1 MVICKEVTRMYRSG
15 DKDICALDHVSLSVK
30 QGEYLA
36 VIGKSGSGKSTL
48 LNMIGLT
55 DIPSSGDVELF
66 GRNTKELSEKEKAM
80 LRNKHIGYI
89 YQNFYLEPVYSVF
102 MNVEVPLLVAGVQKS
117 KREERVLEVLKQVGL
132 EERMKHKASQL
143 SGGEKQRVCLARAL
157 VNCPEIILADEPCGN
172 LDSENTAMVMDLL
185 DDLHRK
191 GITIIL
197 VTHSEEEAKRA
208 DRILQL
214 KDGRRMEK

>member
-1 MVICKEVTRMYRSG
+1 MVICKEVTRMYRPG
-15 DKDICALDHVSLSVK
+15 DKDICALDHVSLSIE

-66 GRNTKELSEKEKAM
+66 GRNTKELSEKEKARI
-80 LRNKHIGYI
+80 RNKHIGYI

-143 SGGEKQRVCLARAL
+143 SGGEKQRACLARAL

>member
-1 MVICKEVTRMYRSG
+1 M
-15 DKDICALDHVSLSVK
+15 
-30 QGEYLA
+30 
-36 VIGKSGSGKSTL
+36 
-48 LNMIGLT
+48 
-55 DIPSSGDVELF
+55 
-66 GRNTKELSEKEKAM
+66 EKAKI
-80 LRNKHIGYI
+80 RNKHIGYI

>member
-1 MVICKEVTRMYRSG
+1 
-15 DKDICALDHVSLSVK
+15 
-30 QGEYLA
+30 
-36 VIGKSGSGKSTL
+36 
-48 LNMIGLT
+48 
-55 DIPSSGDVELF
+55 
-66 GRNTKELSEKEKAM
+66 
-80 LRNKHIGYI
+80 
-89 YQNFYLEPVYSVF
+89 
-102 MNVEVPLLVAGVQKS
+102 
-117 KREERVLEVLKQVGL
+117 
-132 EERMKHKASQL
+132 MKHKASQL

-157 VNCPEIILADEPCGN
+157 VNCPELILADEPCGN